1 MEQEDYIKRQ
11 IEQLGKV
18 LGKLLADLIRI
29 KTSGRMSDGIEEADQ
44 ALKTELDLDITSLT
58 LIPAEAFL
66 SSLLAVRKFNDKHFE
81 QLADI
86 LFLIAEE
93 LSTSHSDSLRMK
105 KLYERSLIIYE
116 VLDKTSSTY
125 SFERHMK
132 IEKIKKVL

>member
-1 MEQEDYIKRQ
+1 VEQEDYIKRQ

>member
-18 LGKLLADLIRI
+18 LGKLLADLIRL

-93 LSTSHSDSLRMK
+93 LYTSHSDSLRMK